1 MEIAARGLWTFDTRD
16 WDRRALFAGLF
27 GRDRGTL
34 AALLAGRRGARHRE
48 GRSLPLA
55 GPCHLCRDNGGCTP
69 RGGGPR
75 LQPTSPGEQKYMARF
90 RAVSIERVRRDL
102 SNVEIVNIPGTHVD
116 FPFTSREQV
125 VAAMRRFLSGAEK
138 SL

>member
-1 MEIAARGLWTFDTRD
+1 MYA
-16 WDRRALFAGLF
+16 
-27 GRDRGTL
+27 
-34 AALLAGRRGARHRE
+34 AGRR
-48 GRSLPLA
+48 
-55 GPCHLCRDNGGCTP
+55 
-69 RGGGPR
+69 PR
-75 LQPTSPGEQKYMARF
+75 LQPTSPGEQKYMVRF